1 VNNIIDINRRFNDDL
16 VSYVKSRLKEISNDE
31 KEIIFRINSFGGSN
45 LALQKIKGFMY
56 FMGKY
61 KGYKTIGQA
70 IHAESAAFLLFL
82 NCRVRQVAPGSVGI
96 IHFPVPRGPMDDKVL
111 ESLKKDIIEFIMRRT
126 KMTEQQIISLEN
138 IPLSRTEM
146 LDYGIATEK
155 IPIIR

>member
-1 VNNIIDINRRFNDDL
+1 MNNIIDINRRFNDEL
-16 VSYVKSRLKEISNDE
+16 VSYVKYGLKDMSNDE

-56 FMGKY
+56 FMEKY
-61 KGYKTIGQA
+61 KGYKFIGQA
-70 IHAESAAFLLFL
+70 KHAESAAFLLFL

-96 IHFPVPRGPMDDKVL
+96 IHMPVPRGPMDEKVL
-111 ESLKKDIIEFIMRRT
+111 ESMRKDVIEFIMRRT
-126 KMTEQQIISLEN
+126 KMTEHQIHSLEG